1 MSETTN
7 EILSFLDSESPVD
20 SQAEQSQAEQS
31 QDVEQEL
38 DTDESTEEES
48 HDDGHEESEA
58 EEESTADSEDE
69 ETESNDDSTDS
80 TEANNIDDRE
90 FKISIDGEEVTV
102 TGNELKSGY
111 MRQRDY
117 TKKTQE
123 LSEQRKSLE
132 SEMTKAVERSEAV
145 KFNANIEMERL
156 DAALKQLGSWD
167 GLRRQATPEQYDQF
181 HSRYIQA
188 KKDSEL
194 ADDILR
200 ETTNS
205 MRQSNAKTI
214 ENIFKE
220 MANTRDGFNAST
232 INEMDKF
239 LSNRGFT
246 EDQVLSMTSREAWDI
261 VHDAMQYQKLQE
273 RTSKNVKTE
282 KKKEIESK
290 THVSAPIKKTNQ
302 QESKSRQIEKG
313 LKEQKKAKGKSQ
325 SAITQELLMK
335 IL

>member
-7 EILSFLDSESPVD
+7 EILSFLDSESPAD
-20 SQAEQSQAEQS
+20 SPAEQSH
-31 QDVEQEL
+31 DVEKEEL
-38 DTDESTEEES
+38 DTDESTTEES
-48 HDDGHEESEA
+48 THDDEDEYEA
-58 EEESTADSEDE
+58 EEESTADSDDE
-69 ETESNDDSTDS
+69 EHESDDDSTIS
-80 TEANNIDDRE
+80 TEANNIDDHD
-90 FKISIDGEEVTV
+90 FTLTIDGEEVTV
-102 TGNELKSGY
+102 KGSELKSGY
-111 MRQRDY
+111 MRQAAF

-123 LSEQRKSLE
+123 IATQRKALE
-132 SEMTKAVERSEAV
+132 AELTKAVERSEAV

-156 DAALKQLGSWD
+156 DGALKQLGGWD
-167 GLRRQATPEQYDQF
+167 GLRRQATQEQYDEF

-220 MANTRDGFNAST
+220 MASTRDGFNANT
-232 INEMDKF
+232 INEIDKF
-239 LSNRGFT
+239 LTNRGFT
-246 EDQVLSMTSREAWDI
+246 ENMVLSMTSPEAWNI
-261 VHDAMQYQKLQE
+261 VYDAMQYQKLQE
-273 RTSKNVKTE
+273 RSNTNVKTE

-290 THVSAPIKKTNQ
+290 THVSAPVKKTNQ
-302 QESKSRQIEKG
+302 KESKSRQIEKG
-313 LKEQKKAKGKSQ
+313 LKEQRKAKGKSQ
-325 SAITQELLMK
+325 SAITQDLLMK

>member
-7 EILSFLDSESPVD
+7 EILSFLDSESPAD
-20 SQAEQSQAEQS
+20 SPAEQSH
-31 QDVEQEL
+31 DVEKEEL
-38 DTDESTEEES
+38 DTDESTTEES
-48 HDDGHEESEA
+48 THDDEDEYEA

-69 ETESNDDSTDS
+69 EHESDDDSTDS
-80 TEANNIDDRE
+80 TEANNIDDHD
-90 FKISIDGEEVTV
+90 FTLTIDGEEVTV
-102 TGNELKSGY
+102 KGSELKSGY
-111 MRQRDY
+111 MRQAAF

-123 LSEQRKSLE
+123 IATQRKALE
-132 SEMTKAVERSEAV
+132 AELTKAVERSEAV

-156 DAALKQLGSWD
+156 DGALKQLGGWD
-167 GLRRQATPEQYDQF
+167 GLRRQATPEQYDEF
-181 HSRYIQA
+181 HSRYIQS

-194 ADDILR
+194 ADDIFR

-220 MANTRDGFNAST
+220 MASTRDGFNAGT
-232 INEMDKF
+232 INELDKF

-246 EDQVLSMTSREAWDI
+246 EDQVLSMTSPEAWDI
-261 VHDAMQYQKLQE
+261 VYDAMQYQKLQE
-273 RTSKNVKTE
+273 RTNKNVKTE
-282 KKKEIESK
+282 KKNEIESK
-290 THVSAPIKKTNQ
+290 SHLSAPVKKTNQ
-302 QESKSRQIEKG
+302 KESKSRQIEKG

-325 SAITQELLMK
+325 SAITQDLLMK

>member
-7 EILSFLDSESPVD
+7 EILSFLDSESPAD
-20 SQAEQSQAEQS
+20 SPAEQSH
-31 QDVEQEL
+31 DVEKEEL
-38 DTDESTEEES
+38 DTDESTTEES
-48 HDDGHEESEA
+48 THDDEDEYEA
-58 EEESTADSEDE
+58 EEESTADSEDKE
-69 ETESNDDSTDS
+69 HESDDDSTIS
-80 TEANNIDDRE
+80 TEANNIDDHD
-90 FKISIDGEEVTV
+90 FTLTIDGEEVTV
-102 TGNELKSGY
+102 KGSELKSGFL
-111 MRQRDY
+111 RQRDY

-156 DAALKQLGSWD
+156 DGALKQLGGWD

-181 HSRYIQA
+181 HTRYIQA
-188 KKDSEL
+188 KKDAEL

-200 ETTNS
+200 ETSSS
-205 MRQSNAKTI
+205 MRETNAKTI

-220 MANTRDGFNAST
+220 MASTRDGFNAGT
-232 INEMDKF
+232 INELDKF

-246 EDQVLSMTSREAWDI
+246 EDQVLSMTSPEAWDI
-261 VHDAMQYQKLQE
+261 VYDAMQYQKLQE
-273 RTSKNVKTE
+273 RTNKNVKTE

-290 THVSAPIKKTNQ
+290 SHLSAPVKKTNQ
-302 QESKSRQIEKG
+302 KESKSRQIEKG

>member
-7 EILSFLDSESPVD
+7 EILSFLDSESPAD
-20 SQAEQSQAEQS
+20 SPAEQSH
-31 QDVEQEL
+31 DVEKEEL
-38 DTDESTEEES
+38 DTDESTTEES
-48 HDDGHEESEA
+48 THDDEDEYEA
-58 EEESTADSEDE
+58 EEESTADSEDKE
-69 ETESNDDSTDS
+69 HESDDDSTIS
-80 TEANNIDDRE
+80 TEANNIDDHD
-90 FKISIDGEEVTV
+90 FTLTIDGEEVTV
-102 TGNELKSGY
+102 TGKELKSGFL
-111 MRQRDY
+111 RQRDY

-156 DAALKQLGSWD
+156 DGALKQLGGWD

-181 HSRYIQA
+181 HTRYIQA
-188 KKDSEL
+188 KKDAEL

-200 ETTNS
+200 ETSSS
-205 MRQSNAKTI
+205 MRETNAKTI

-220 MANTRDGFNAST
+220 MASTRDGFNAGT
-232 INEMDKF
+232 INELDKF

-246 EDQVLSMTSREAWDI
+246 EDQVLSMTSPEAWDI
-261 VHDAMQYQKLQE
+261 VYDAMQYQKLQE
-273 RTSKNVKTE
+273 RTNKNVKTE

-290 THVSAPIKKTNQ
+290 SHLSAPVKKTNQ
-302 QESKSRQIEKG
+302 KESKSRQIEKG

>member
-7 EILSFLDSESPVD
+7 EILSFLDSESPAD
-20 SQAEQSQAEQS
+20 SPAEQSH
-31 QDVEQEL
+31 DVEKEEL
-38 DTDESTEEES
+38 DTDESTTEES
-48 HDDGHEESEA
+48 THDDEDEYEA
-58 EEESTADSEDE
+58 EEESTADSDDE
-69 ETESNDDSTDS
+69 EHESDDDSTDS
-80 TEANNIDDRE
+80 TEASNIDDHD
-90 FKISIDGEEVTV
+90 FTLTIDGEEVTV
-102 TGNELKSGY
+102 TGKDLKSGY
-111 MRQRDY
+111 MRQKDY

-123 LSEQRKSLE
+123 LSEQRKNLE
-132 SEMTKAVERSEAV
+132 SEMSKAVQRSEAV

-156 DAALKQLGSWD
+156 DGALKQLGGWD
-167 GLRRQATPEQYDQF
+167 GLRRQATPEQYDEF

-194 ADDILR
+194 ADDILS

-220 MANTRDGFNAST
+220 MASTRDGFNAGT
-232 INEMDKF
+232 INELDKF

-246 EDQVLSMTSREAWDI
+246 EDQVLSMTSPEAWDI
-261 VHDAMQYQKLQE
+261 VYDAMQYQKLQE
-273 RTSKNVKTE
+273 RTNKNVKTE

-290 THVSAPIKKTNQ
+290 SHLSAPVKKTNQ
-302 QESKSRQIEKG
+302 KESKSRQIEKG
-313 LKEQKKAKGKSQ
+313 LKEQRKAKGTSQ
-325 SAITQELLMK
+325 SAITQDLLMK